1 MDFWNFSITAFVS
14 LDPHLKSGDVKGCGN
29 SMWRAD
35 GQFPLT
41 FGNLWR
47 ILIPYWLGAK
57 PKNLERLHEGKL
69 CSLTCVY
76 REIFDLQSVF
86 FCFKFQNWN
95 ISFIFWYLKCKCNMQ
110 KQVWI
115 LYRRESNLK
124 MKSEQTP
131 LPSEN
136 VVRWNN
142 LYPVFLLSFNI
153 VNIVFISLNTKISAE
168 ILVLM
173 SVDLLKCCVFLL
185 LLLLL
190 QYYC

>member
-1 MDFWNFSITAFVS
+1 
-14 LDPHLKSGDVKGCGN
+14 
-29 SMWRAD
+29 
-35 GQFPLT
+35 
-41 FGNLWR
+41 
-47 ILIPYWLGAK
+47 
-57 PKNLERLHEGKL
+57 
-69 CSLTCVY
+69 
-76 REIFDLQSVF
+76 
-86 FCFKFQNWN
+86 
-95 ISFIFWYLKCKCNMQ
+95 MQ